1 MNILLILIPVSL
13 FLGGLALVLFVW
25 TLRADQYDDPDGAA
39 NRVLLDDDQRPA
51 GPRQGITRTTAER

>member
-25 TLRADQYDDPDGAA
+25 TLRADQYDDPEGAA
-39 NRVLLDDDQRPA
+39 NRVLLDEDRRPD
-51 GPRQGITRTTAER
+51 